1 MAIPTINTPH
11 PSYQLP
17 QMSYERHPSE
27 LDWSDHSAASTS
39 STSSNSS
46 SGSYVHSYK
55 KRDLPCHS
63 SYVAMDCEMVG
74 SVTGESICAR
84 VVLVDWKGR
93 ALLDS
98 YVTPVQP
105 VADYRTFVSGITAA
119 QLDNAPSF
127 ESVRQN
133 VLHVIRDKILVGHAL
148 ENDLACLKIDHPQHL
163 IRDTAYYAPFQRQN
177 YQGQLVPRKLKE
189 LAAEKLG
196 QKIQDPSRAHDPHE
210 DAMAAL
216 NLYKQHR
223 PRWEAC
229 ITAQVQKELKQQRR
243 LQRAQFQQQQVLAR
257 QQQYYY
263 NMMVMQQVQP
273 VPVPHQHYAVMSV
286 TY

>member
-1 MAIPTINTPH
+1 MAIQSVNSI
-11 PSYQLP
+11 PSPYHHMQKP
-17 QMSYERHPSE
+17 QAHFPRAPSE
-27 LDWSDHSAASTS
+27 LDWSDHSTASTS
-39 STSSNSS
+39 STSSSSS

-55 KRDLPCHS
+55 KRELPSHS
-63 SYVAMDCEMVG
+63 AYVAMDCEMVG

-84 VVLVDWKGR
+84 VVLIDWKGR

-98 YVTPVQP
+98 YVSPVQP
-105 VADYRTFVSGITAA
+105 VADYRTFISGITAEH
-119 QLDNAPSF
+119 LVNAPSF
-127 ESVRQN
+127 EEVREN
-133 VLHVIRDKILVGHAL
+133 VLHVLQDKILVGHAL
-148 ENDLACLKIDHPQHL
+148 ENDLACLKIEHPEHL

-189 LAAEKLG
+189 LASEKLG
-196 QKIQDPSRAHDPHE
+196 LKIQDHSRAHDPHE

-229 ITAQVQKELKQQRR
+229 VTAQAQKELKQQRK
-243 LQRAQFQQQQVLAR
+243 LQRMQYQQQQVYLR

-263 NMMVMQQVQP
+263 NMMAMQSA
-273 VPVPHQHYAVMSV
+273 VPMS
-286 TY
+286 

>member
-1 MAIPTINTPH
+1 MAIQSVNSN
-11 PSYQLP
+11 PSPYHHVQKP
-17 QMSYERHPSE
+17 QAQFQRAPSE
-27 LDWSDHSAASTS
+27 LDWSDHSTASTS
-39 STSSNSS
+39 STSSSSS

-55 KRDLPCHS
+55 KRELPSHS

-84 VVLVDWKGR
+84 VVLLDWKGR

-105 VADYRTFVSGITAA
+105 VADYRTFISGITAE
-119 QLDNAPSF
+119 QLVDAPSF
-127 ESVRQN
+127 EQVRQS
-133 VLHVIRDKILVGHAL
+133 VLHALRDKILVGHAL
-148 ENDLACLKIDHPQHL
+148 ENDLACLKIDHPEHL

-189 LAAEKLG
+189 LASEKLG
-196 QKIQDPSRAHDPHE
+196 QKIQDHSRAHDPHE

-229 ITAQVQKELKQQRR
+229 VSAQAQKELKQQRK
-243 LQRAQFQQQQVLAR
+243 LQRMQYQQQQVYLR

-263 NMMVMQQVQP
+263 NMMAMQGA
-273 VPVPHQHYAVMSV
+273 VPMP
-286 TY
+286 